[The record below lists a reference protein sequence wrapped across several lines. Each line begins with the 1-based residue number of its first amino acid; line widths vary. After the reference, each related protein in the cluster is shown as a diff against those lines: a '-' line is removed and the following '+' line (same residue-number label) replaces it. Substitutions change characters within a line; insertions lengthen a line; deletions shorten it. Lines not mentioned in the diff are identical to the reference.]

1 MTSNEIIRSIFYLD
15 CTYRTN
21 NSALWYEE
29 PFVLIIAYETVRD
42 TQWEYDD
49 PTYTLKSYGLYVNQ
63 IVIVTEIGKSV
74 GANHAVQFFLSLP
87 LYFGG

>member
-1 MTSNEIIRSIFYLD
+1 M
-15 CTYRTN
+15 
-21 NSALWYEE
+21 
-29 PFVLIIAYETVRD
+29 RD

-87 LYFGG
+87 LYFGV